1 MANSCVSFLDTGPK
15 WRVPAYSQANTDLNS
30 KFFYCPKP
38 LKRTL
43 KTRRGWVVGGGNG
56 LIRATLFS
64 FVHTMHRIALA
75 TTRKPYRIL
84 SFHRPANPVFW
95 LATQQAR
102 CGHIG
107 TFIFSRNLIPRA
119 LPPPPT
125 SKAREKRPGDEVEF
139 SRYLTRYLTKLGRSK
154 LFAVYQTHL
163 RQHRLSWT
171 VSWKHLA

>member
-1 MANSCVSFLDTGPK
+1 MANSCVSFLDTVPK
-15 WRVPAYSQANTDLNS
+15 WRAPAYSQANTDLNS

-43 KTRRGWVVGGGNG
+43 KTRRGWVVGGGG
-56 LIRATLFS
+56 GRGGDRPDFGWLSIRATLFS

-84 SFHRPANPVFW
+84 SFQRPANPVFW

-107 TFIFSRNLIPRA
+107 TVIFSRNLVPRA
-119 LPPPPT
+119 LFPAPPP
-125 SKAREKRPGDEVEF
+125 KPG
-139 SRYLTRYLTKLGRSK
+139 KIALG
-154 LFAVYQTHL
+154 T
-163 RQHRLSWT
+163 RLS
-171 VSWKHLA
+171 LAGI

>member
-1 MANSCVSFLDTGPK
+1 MANSCVSFLDTVPK
-15 WRVPAYSQANTDLNS
+15 WRVQAYSQANTDLNS

-107 TFIFSRNLIPRA
+107 TVIFGCWKKFAKFCLQRIATSTQISKHNTNNNKKGQIGKQLSKEAIGPGFHNSRVMR
-119 LPPPPT
+119 
-125 SKAREKRPGDEVEF
+125 SCPG
-139 SRYLTRYLTKLGRSK
+139 RC
-154 LFAVYQTHL
+154 
-163 RQHRLSWT
+163 
-171 VSWKHLA
+171 